1 MADDD
6 DAKDKDEN
14 AIEFFDDTIWDGGP
28 PVPPDP
34 DMVVQDLS
42 CQGTVAM
49 ALQEALDEWLQ
60 LDSMKALQNKYNFQF
75 DCKTVMHAFG
85 ESVVQQ
91 QHSQYDAQW
100 DHHDAMK
107 RQQQKPPMRQA
118 QADYSSAGH
127 YMNNATGTAVTNGSS
142 DDSETIVAPAAML
155 RGRINHY
162 NRFGTKWRIV
172 VHDVDIRPRR
182 PVNAQQLRQMKRDRN
197 MSLWSI
203 MSSSSSSSVAEAA
216 AVSSSHLPNANYTTE
231 EGEEAG
237 SIKIPR
243 LQLLLYNDIE

>member
-6 DAKDKDEN
+6 DDVAKDTGEN

-28 PVPPDP
+28 PAPPDP

-75 DCKTVMHAFG
+75 DSKAVIRTFG
-85 ESVVQQ
+85 ESIVQQ

-100 DHHDAMK
+100 DDHNAVK
-107 RQQQKPPMRQA
+107 LKQQKPLMRQA
-118 QADYSSAGH
+118 PTDGYSYTSQ
-127 YMNNATGTAVTNGSS
+127 YKNSVTGTAVDN
-142 DDSETIVAPAAML
+142 ETIVAPAAML

-172 VHDVDIRPRR
+172 VDDVEIRPRR

-203 MSSSSSSSVAEAA
+203 MSSSSSSVAEAAAAA

-243 LQLLLYNDIE
+243 LELLLYNDIE